1 MKKNQPKTTSILLRV
16 TAGEKAALKEKAA
29 QSGLSMTN
37 YLLKKSEDHVIVSPL
52 LGREMLQVLH
62 SLHLQLHKLQ
72 SRQID
77 INQVQDIIS
86 DYALFLREHMSALKL
101 SLGGNGKCLF

>member
-16 TAGEKAALKEKAA
+16 TAEEKATLKEKAA
-29 QSGLSMTN
+29 QSGLSMTD

-52 LGREMLQVLH
+52 LAREVLQVIH
-62 SLHLQLHKLQ
+62 SLHLQLQQLQ
-72 SRQID
+72 NKQID
-77 INQVQDIIS
+77 IKEFQDTIS

-101 SLGGNGKCLF
+101 SLGGSAKCLF

>member
-29 QSGLSMTN
+29 QSGLSMTD

-52 LGREMLQVLH
+52 LGRQMLQVVH
-62 SLHLQLHKLQ
+62 SIHVQLHQLQ

-77 INQVQDIIS
+77 INKIQDTIS
-86 DYALFLREHMSALKL
+86 DYALFLSEHMSALKL
-101 SLGGNGKCLF
+101 SLGGSEKCLF